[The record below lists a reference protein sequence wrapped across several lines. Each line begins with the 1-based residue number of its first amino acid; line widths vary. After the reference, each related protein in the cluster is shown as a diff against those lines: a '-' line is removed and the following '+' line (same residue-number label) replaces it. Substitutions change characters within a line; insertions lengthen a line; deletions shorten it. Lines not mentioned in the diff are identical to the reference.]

1 MLPSRQRF
9 AAFLPLLG
17 LVAFGACHPAGDP
30 EGEVRGQTAAIIGG
44 TADTTD
50 TWVVGIDIG
59 GGGVCSGALIAPNL
73 VLTARHCVSKTP
85 AKLDCS
91 PDGGLATNKV
101 LSNYPASSFQVSTAQ
116 YYKNAPRWSV
126 AAVRYINDAVCTGG
140 STDPACRLC
149 GYDLAL
155 LQLNKGAGF
164 PTVYKAPSNLAPK
177 KHAYT
182 AMGYG
187 CQKAEKLGCTPLG
200 YRMLLD
206 PAIVVQVTEQDF
218 IVSGRVCGGD
228 SGGPI
233 WDNPRAVVLGALSRG
248 DGDTPTEEGCNFGIY
263 TRTDAHWAWLQK
275 YGTKAAADGGYAAPA
290 WVSLSLPPPD
300 AGPPPPPPKK
310 ALGETCTGPGDCES
324 DLCISYEG
332 KQVCSKTCKV
342 KGDCLPGVSC
352 ISGYCVPVPEVP
364 IEDTG
369 TPIEDTGAAE
379 DTGEAAVPETT
390 VKSGCAME
398 PAPGPKPQPWIVGV
412 AVGLALAVTR
422 RRR

>member
-155 LQLNKGAGF
+155 LQLNKGSRLPHRLQGA
-164 PTVYKAPSNLAPK
+164 V
-177 KHAYT
+177 
-182 AMGYG
+182 
-187 CQKAEKLGCTPLG
+187 E
-200 YRMLLD
+200 
-206 PAIVVQVTEQDF
+206 
-218 IVSGRVCGGD
+218 
-228 SGGPI
+228 
-233 WDNPRAVVLGALSRG
+233 PRAEEARVHRDGLRLPEGREARLHAARLPDAARPGDRRAGHRAGLHRLGAGVRG
-248 DGDTPTEEGCNFGIY
+248 
-263 TRTDAHWAWLQK
+263 
-275 YGTKAAADGGYAAPA
+275 
-290 WVSLSLPPPD
+290 
-300 AGPPPPPPKK
+300 
-310 ALGETCTGPGDCES
+310 
-324 DLCISYEG
+324 
-332 KQVCSKTCKV
+332 
-342 KGDCLPGVSC
+342 
-352 ISGYCVPVPEVP
+352 
-364 IEDTG
+364 
-369 TPIEDTGAAE
+369 
-379 DTGEAAVPETT
+379 
-390 VKSGCAME
+390 
-398 PAPGPKPQPWIVGV
+398 
-412 AVGLALAVTR
+412 
-422 RRR
+422 